1 VNRVFVT
8 GGTGFIGRRL
18 LQVATAQ
25 GMTCHALVR
34 RSSDVRPLQLPGVD
48 LVYGAID
55 RPETYREALQKC
67 DLVIHLAGLTHAASR
82 GELFRINADACG
94 LLGDACIE
102 AGVKRLVYVSS
113 LAAAGPPPM
122 GKTIRDEF
130 DSDSPVSDYGRSKLG
145 GEVEF
150 RKRADLLRTTVIRPG
165 VVYGPGDPKFSQ
177 LVDAVVRWHIHF
189 VVGFKTPD
197 LSLIHVDD
205 LVRLI
210 FSASRQG
217 EYLLPASDERAARAQ
232 GVYFAGD
239 DSEFVSYANLGKRIA
254 RAANTRVFVF
264 PIWTITGMTI
274 ALVSEVIHRI
284 VGKASILNRDK
295 IREAAASSWACSS
308 QKARH
313 QLDFSPARPLGD
325 SLPEVVATYL
335 K

>member
-1 VNRVFVT
+1 VNHVFVT

-18 LQVATAQ
+18 LQMATAQ

-34 RSSDVRPLQLPGVD
+34 SSSDVRPLQLPGVQ

-55 RPETYREALQKC
+55 HPETYREALRKC
-67 DLVIHLAGLTHAASR
+67 DLVIHLAGLTHAANR
-82 GELFRINADACG
+82 AELFRINADACG
-94 LLGDACIE
+94 LLADACIE

-113 LAAAGPPPM
+113 LAAAGPPPK
-122 GKTIRDEF
+122 GKSIRDEF
-130 DSDSPVSDYGRSKLG
+130 DPDHPVSDYGRSKLG
-145 GEVEF
+145 GEMEF
-150 RKRADLLRTTVIRPG
+150 RKRADRLQTTVIRPG

-177 LVDAVVRWHIHF
+177 LVDAVVRWHVHF
-189 VVGFKTPD
+189 VVGFSTPD

-205 LVRLI
+205 LVHLI
-210 FSASRQG
+210 INASRQG
-217 EYLLPASDERAARAQ
+217 ESLSLSSEGRDSRAQ

-254 RAANTRVFVF
+254 RAANTRVLVF

-274 ALVSEVIHRI
+274 ALVSEGIHRI

-295 IREAAASSWACSS
+295 IREAAAPSWACSS

-313 QLDFSPARPLGD
+313 QLDFSPARPLED
-325 SLPEVVATYL
+325 LLPEVVSSYL